1 MKVKPLKMSDP
12 STPTA
17 PSSESIMIDDIV
29 ELASNAVDLD
39 KAGELQAAIY
49 YYLESAKALEQVG
62 QRLENARQ
70 YRARATEL
78 TDILEGRTQEE
89 AAKFTRDISK
99 QDGDANRAKFL
110 LSEALNADEAGDL
123 EDALG
128 LYQEAVA
135 LVLDAKKKTSDKA
148 RQEELH
154 SLAVKALERAEAIKA
169 MEVNSPKKQPNPK
182 QRLSTETAKRM
193 LPPIDGLNLRESPNA
208 ASTFG
213 KDGGGGGSGGGG
225 SGGGAGGGGG
235 GGQYSEE
242 EKLVLRETSTINGR
256 DVETREMVDVTDF
269 WSMRRVCI
277 PAARVAQAGQTCF
290 QC

>member
-1 MKVKPLKMSDP
+1 MNNENVTENCEQHLSDKVILKLLKMSDP

-17 PSSESIMIDDIV
+17 PSMSMTMVDDIV
-29 ELASNAVDLD
+29 ELASNAVELD
-39 KAGELQAAIY
+39 RAGELQAAIY

-70 YRARATEL
+70 YRTRATEL
-78 TDILEGRTQEE
+78 IDILEVRKQEE
-89 AAKFTRDISK
+89 AAKFTRENSNH
-99 QDGDANRAKFL
+99 DGDANRAKFL

-154 SLAVKALERAEAIKA
+154 SLAVRALERAEAIKGK
-169 MEVNSPKKQPNPK
+169 EDNSPKKQPK
-182 QRLSTETAKRM
+182 QRLSPETAKRM
-193 LPPIDGLNLRESPNA
+193 LPPIDGLNLRESPSA
-208 ASTFG
+208 GSRFG
-213 KDGGGGGSGGGG
+213 KDG
-225 SGGGAGGGGG
+225 GGGAGGGGG

-242 EKLVLRETSTINGR
+242 EKRVLRETSTINGR
-256 DVETREMVDVTDF
+256 HVLR
-269 WSMRRVCI
+269 W
-277 PAARVAQAGQTCF
+277 
-290 QC
+290 

>member
-1 MKVKPLKMSDP
+1 MSDP

-182 QRLSTETAKRM
+182 QRLSPETAKRM

-213 KDGGGGGSGGGG
+213 KDGGGGGGGG
-225 SGGGAGGGGG
+225 GGGAGGGGG

-269 WSMRRVCI
+269 WSMRHVCI
-277 PAARVAQAGQTCF
+277 PAARVAHTSRTNLLSMLKCTSTIN
-290 QC
+290 